1 MAYCPDCG
9 VELAPEASSCPLCG
23 RPVDRKAG
31 HGAHFNVVELLDPE
45 DHDRLS
51 SAEQRRVGWEVRSVS
66 AFIAAAAVS
75 AINLV
80 ESGGLSWSLYPL
92 ASILYLWVLSS
103 AVVGLGKR
111 PVWAGLVV
119 ALATPA
125 FLLALDAVDG
135 TLGWSLHIALPIAAV
150 TELAA
155 GAVGL
160 AAWKAARKGINLIA
174 FGLFGVVAVCV
185 GIEISLGFA
194 LWGRLAFR
202 WSAIVAFS
210 LIPVAAFLL
219 YLQYRLGKG
228 TSLRRIFRL

>member
-9 VELAPEASSCPLCG
+9 VELAPDASSCPLCG

-45 DHDRLS
+45 DRDRLS
-51 SAEQRRVGWEVRSVS
+51 SAEQYRVGWEVRSVS
-66 AFIAAAAVS
+66 AAIAAAAVS

-80 ESGGLSWSLYPL
+80 DSGRLSWALYPL
-92 ASILYLWVLSS
+92 ASILFLWIVSS
-103 AVVGLGKR
+103 AIIGLGKK
-111 PVWAGLVV
+111 PILAGLVV
-119 ALATPA
+119 ALAIPA

-135 TLGWSLHIALPIAAV
+135 ELGWSLHIALPIAAV
-150 TELAA
+150 TELATLS
-155 GAVGL
+155 VGL
-160 AAWKAARKGINLIA
+160 AVRKAARKGINLIA
-174 FGLFGVVAVCV
+174 FALLGVVAVCV
-185 GIEISLGFA
+185 GIELSLGFA
-194 LWGRLAFR
+194 LWGRFACK
-202 WSAIVAFS
+202 WSAIVAFT

>member
-9 VELAPEASSCPLCG
+9 VELAPDASSCPLCG

-45 DHDRLS
+45 DHDRLNS
-51 SAEQRRVGWEVRSVS
+51 VEQRRVGWEVRSVS
-66 AFIAAAAVS
+66 ASIAAVAVS

-80 ESGGLSWSLYPL
+80 DSGRLSWSLYPL
-92 ASILYLWVLSS
+92 ASIFFLWIVS
-103 AVVGLGKR
+103 ASVIGLGKR
-111 PVWAGLVV
+111 PFLAGLVV
-119 ALATPA
+119 ALAIPA

-135 TLGWSLHIALPIAAV
+135 GLGWSLHIALPIVAV

-155 GAVGL
+155 FSVGL
-160 AAWKAARKGINLIA
+160 AVRKATRKGINLIA
-174 FGLFGVVAVCV
+174 FALLGVVAVCV
-185 GIEISLGFA
+185 GIEVSLGFA
-194 LWGRLAFR
+194 LWGRFVCK
-202 WSAIVAFS
+202 WSAIVAFA